1 MLHSAYPRHAVVPLS
16 TLVLF
21 LTIGCSQQVST
32 ETTQPTEQVASNTK
46 PTTERAS
53 RETAFETESSVE
65 PAKEISLQVVEPE
78 QYLKVIEKN
87 KGKVVLVD
95 FWATW
100 CLPCKAQFPHTV
112 ELSRKYADQD
122 VAVVSMSLDEPEN
135 EERVLKFLQD
145 QHASFDNLLSKYGGG
160 EASYESYAI
169 PGGSIP
175 HYKLYDRKG
184 VERYTFE
191 VDPLAEKQFSHE
203 DIEAKLKEL
212 LAESAGK

>member
-1 MLHSAYPRHAVVPLS
+1 MLHNDYPRHAVVPIS

-21 LTIGCSQQVST
+21 LTVGCSQQGST
-32 ETTQPTEQVASNTK
+32 ETTQQVASNTT
-46 PTTERAS
+46 PTAERVS
-53 RETAFETESSVE
+53 REAASGRESSVE

-78 QYLKVIEKN
+78 QYLKVIEKH
-87 KGKVVLVD
+87 KGQVVLVD

-112 ELSRKYADQD
+112 ELSQKYADQD

-135 EERVLKFLQD
+135 KERALKFLQD
-145 QHASFDNLLSKYGGG
+145 QHATFDNLLSKYGGG

-175 HYKLYDRKG
+175 HYKLFDRKG
-184 VERYTFE
+184 VERYTFQ

>member
-1 MLHSAYPRHAVVPLS
+1 MLHSDSPSHAVVPLS
-16 TLVLF
+16 TLALF
-21 LTIGCSQQVST
+21 LTLGCSQQVST
-32 ETTQPTEQVASNTK
+32 EATPPTA
-46 PTTERAS
+46 ERES
-53 RETAFETESSVE
+53 REDASGIESSDE
-65 PAKEISLQVVEPE
+65 PAKEVSLQVVEPE
-78 QYLKVIEKN
+78 QYLKVLEKH

-112 ELSRKYADQD
+112 ELSQKYAGQD

-145 QHASFDNLLSKYGGG
+145 QHASFDNLLSKYGSG

-184 VERYTFE
+184 VERKTFE

-212 LAESAGK
+212 LDEPDGK